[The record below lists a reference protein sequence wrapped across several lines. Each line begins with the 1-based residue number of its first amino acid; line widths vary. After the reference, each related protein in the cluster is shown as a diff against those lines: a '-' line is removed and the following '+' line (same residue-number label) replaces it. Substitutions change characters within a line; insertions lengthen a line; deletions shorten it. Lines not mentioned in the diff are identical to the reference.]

1 VFLGVSKAQWP
12 WYYLV
17 NLPVDW
23 LPWSLFLPWTVPW
36 VWRRRR
42 EDDRM
47 RLLLS
52 WTVPAFVVFSII
64 IGKRAIYLLP
74 LAPALAILFAR
85 SVLDLM
91 DSARATWRKRT
102 GYAWAGMLLL
112 LAVAGAGG
120 AVWLTN
126 DHPALVRAYRPGLVI
141 LALVALAFF
150 ADTLHRAIRTDLGN
164 LHKLVASHFA
174 GLALLAALLVFP
186 LVNEFKSARDFCAPV
201 RAVVQAGEDVRLYSV
216 AFLREA
222 YIFYSRQRI
231 EPVFTDVL
239 PMDAPEGMDFIDLA
253 LAQKRLRDDIA
264 DAVDETPVGPAGTV
278 SAEDIAALRE
288 AIRRVVAEDDDI
300 DAGLADAFQETLT
313 DAIAEFAETFE
324 TGGPA
329 YLYVKQE
336 DWRWLMAFRPGLREL
351 PVIGAEGVGSRDVL
365 LIANGAGERLLR
377 ERTHRPPES

>member
-1 VFLGVSKAQWP
+1 
-12 WYYLV
+12 
-17 NLPVDW
+17 
-23 LPWSLFLPWTVPW
+23 

-52 WTVPAFVVFSII
+52 WTAPAFLVFSLI

-85 SVLDLM
+85 SILDLA
-91 DSARATWRKRT
+91 DSTRETWRKRT

-112 LAVAGAGG
+112 LATAGIGG
-120 AVWLTN
+120 AVWLTRE
-126 DHPALVRAYRPGLVI
+126 HPGLVAAYRPGLVV
-141 LALVALAFF
+141 LALVSLGFF
-150 ADTLHRAIRTDLGN
+150 ADTLHRALRTSLPN
-164 LHKLVASHFA
+164 LHQLVASHFA
-174 GLALLAALLVFP
+174 GLALVTALLVFP
-186 LVNEFKSARDFCAPV
+186 LVNEFKSAREFCAPV
-201 RAVVQAGEDVRLYSV
+201 RTMVEAGRDTRIYSV

-264 DAVDETPVGPAGTV
+264 DAVDETPVGPAGTLD
-278 SAEDIAALRE
+278 AADIDRLRE
-288 AIRRVVAEDDDI
+288 AIRRVVAEDDQVDPE
-300 DAGLADAFQETLT
+300 LAAAFQQTLT
-313 DAIAEFAETFE
+313 DAIGEFADTFQA
-324 TGGPA
+324 GGPA

-336 DWRWLMAFRPGLREL
+336 DWRWLMAFRPALRHW
-351 PVIGAEGVGSRDVL
+351 PVVAAEGVGSRDVL
-365 LIANGAGERLLR
+365 LIANAAGYAALEALEAL
-377 ERTHRPPES
+377 PGPESGH